1 MDSKAL
7 GLKNFNKL
15 IIAHLNINSL
25 RNKFE
30 FLISLIDDNIDI
42 LMISETKLD
51 QSFPINQFMI
61 KGFSAPFC
69 LDRNDKGGGIILC
82 IREDIPSRLV
92 STESSQVE
100 IFFVEIN
107 LRNKKSGYSVALII
121 QRKI

>member
-1 MDSKAL
+1 M
-7 GLKNFNKL
+7 
-15 IIAHLNINSL
+15 IN
-25 RNKFE
+25 
-30 FLISLIDDNIDI
+30 
-42 LMISETKLD
+42 
-51 QSFPINQFMI
+51 
-61 KGFSAPFC
+61 GFSAPFC